1 MDGAKLVACVQP
13 PPPPP
18 SSFPEEKGVYTQA
31 TQFAALSLV
40 KTRRSIC
47 ARR

>member
-1 MDGAKLVACVQP
+1 MDGAKSVACVQP

-18 SSFPEEKGVYTQA
+18 SSFPEGRGVCTQA

-40 KTRRSIC
+40 KVRRF
-47 ARR
+47 